1 MQPRMRT
8 MLALALVFAPAT
20 AFAQNDAHHDTRPA
34 GEQPPSATM
43 SMPQQCAPMMEMME
57 SMMGDHMSACLAS
70 LPHASQAYMRAM
82 MGMHAP
88 MMDAMQSTDP
98 DVAFVKGMIPHHQAA
113 IDMARA
119 VLELGTDHQT
129 KAWAQQIIAAQQTEI
144 DDMRQWLRQRG
155 E

>member
-1 MQPRMRT
+1 MQCKTRT
-8 MLALALVFAPAT
+8 
-20 AFAQNDAHHDTRPA
+20 FAQNDAHHDNRSG
-34 GEQPPSATM
+34 GEQPPSATL
-43 SMPQQCAPMMEMME
+43 SVPQRCAPMME
-57 SMMGDHMSACLAS
+57 MMGDHMSACLAS
-70 LPHASQAYMRAM
+70 LPQASQAYMRAM

-88 MMDAMQSTDP
+88 MMEAMQSTDP

-119 VLELGTDHQT
+119 VLELGSDQQT
-129 KAWAQQIIAAQQTEI
+129 RAWAQQTITAQQTEI

>member
-1 MQPRMRT
+1 MRT

-88 MMDAMQSTDP
+88 MMEAMQSTDP